1 MPNELIIPIDN
12 KKSMP
17 KGLMIPYETFKKVM
31 PKELIIP
38 IGTLQ
43 KLCLKN

>member
-1 MPNELIIPIDN
+1 
-12 KKSMP
+12 
-17 KGLMIPYETFKKVM
+17 M

-38 IGTLQ
+38 IETFKKSMSNELKIPFETFK